1 MNEHNK
7 THPLPE
13 AEVERLGQA
22 IRGVLQAQ
30 ESHVDAVVTARLAAA
45 RRRAVAAAGR
55 PAVQTA
61 AITADAGGRLAL
73 VGGWR
78 SRLLD
83 WRFWAVGLAV
93 AVLLVATQPLWRGP
107 VYEPKDV
114 DLFILAD
121 DVPVDALL
129 DRGFSLFIQQ
139 DE

>member
-1 MNEHNK
+1 MNEPNK
-7 THPLPE
+7 SPLPSD

-22 IRGVLQAQ
+22 IRHVLKAH
-30 ESHVDAVVTARLAAA
+30 ESRVDEIVAARLAAA
-45 RRRAVAAAGR
+45 RHRAVAAAR
-55 PAVQTA
+55 PQVGDMTA
-61 AITADAGGRLAL
+61 LSTGQGGRLAL

-78 SRLLD
+78 ARLLD
-83 WRFWAVGLAV
+83 WKFWAMGLAL
-93 AVLLVATQPLWRGP
+93 AVLLVATQPLWRSP
-107 VYEPKDV
+107 AHEPKDV